1 MMTTI
6 ELLDVAGALALVI
19 GLVAGSAAVID
30 AAKRRWRRA
39 R

>member
-1 MMTTI
+1 MI
-6 ELLDVAGALALVI
+6 DALALAALVL
-19 GLVAGSAAVID
+19 GLAAGSAAVID

>member
-19 GLVAGSAAVID
+19 GLVAGVLAVVSP
-30 AAKRRWRRA
+30 RRRA